1 VAQLTRA
8 QIRAQ
13 VAAMCGVNNDSGSDS
28 RTYLDQ
34 DINTA
39 GKRVWVARP
48 WRERVVE
55 TILFTVAPYTAGT
68 VDLTQGSTSVTGS
81 GTTWTTAF
89 TGRKLALAIGRP
101 WYRFTRTG
109 DTTGTIPTGGYAE
122 ATVTASPYGIFQDE
136 IDLTTT
142 MDVINEASVLSEAR
156 RGGMMETTE
165 SDLDQR
171 WYVHG
176 ATGIPAMFAPVM
188 ETTAGTKRIR
198 VWPIPD
204 TVYRIRVRGLAS
216 FTDMTSDSDLC
227 VLGPDKERALILAA
241 ALEVQRRGDSRPV
254 TSDAE
259 VEKAIAEQWEAEAP
273 QQPLSVTRRP
283 MGGSRR
289 FTMYLRDPS

>member
-1 VAQLTRA
+1 MAQLTRA

-55 TILFTVAPYTAGT
+55 TILFTVAPYTTGT
-68 VDLTQGSTSVTGS
+68 VAITQGGTSVTGS

-89 TGRKLALAIGRP
+89 TGRKLALALGRP

-122 ATVTASPYGIFQDE
+122 ATVTAATYSIFQDE

-142 MDVINEASVLSEAR
+142 MDVITSANVLADSR
-156 RGGMMETTE
+156 RGEMVETTE
-165 SDLDQR
+165 ADLDQR

-176 ATGIPAMFAPVM
+176 ATGAPMWFAPVT
-188 ETTAGTKRIR
+188 ETTAGTLRIR

-204 TVYRIRVRGLAS
+204 AIYRVRVRGLS
-216 FTDMTSDSDLC
+216 MFTDMTGDSDLC

-241 ALEVQRRGDSRPV
+241 CLEVQRRGDSRPV
-254 TSDAE
+254 TSDGE
-259 VEKAIAEQWEAEAP
+259 VEKAIAEQWAAEAP
-273 QQPLSVTRRP
+273 QQPLSVVRRP